1 MYGNAFGLFD
11 SDGMFVGLGAG
22 LFDGFSECACDGLLD
37 GFADKIYDGFLEGG
51 NVVVVD
57 VVLVIAFLLLKKAL
71 A

>member
-1 MYGNAFGLFD
+1 MLATAYLIFG
-11 SDGMFVGLGAG
+11 
-22 LFDGFSECACDGLLD
+22 GFSECACDGLLD

-57 VVLVIAFLLLKKAL
+57 VVLVVAFLLLKKAL